1 MKITGNIF
9 TNNYWLL
16 KVAPQALA
24 LPAVVI
30 FFCILYAH
38 IWRGGRNLKND
49 EGVSDKSGKDD
60 IIYSVAGAEK

>member
-1 MKITGNIF
+1 MKNLF
-9 TNNYWLL
+9 FANNYRLM
-16 KVAPQALA
+16 KFAPLALA
-24 LPAVVI
+24 LAAVVI

-38 IWRGGRNLKND
+38 IWSVGRNLKND